1 MKRLMKMF
9 EHMMVSIT
17 FAESGEYDLV
27 KEMIADEWRS
37 VEVSRE
43 GSEEAVQPVRGTV
56 QMDKDLRMELKYVLL
71 ACLVTLISTYLFCQ
85 FLPITPFECW

>member
-43 GSEEAVQPVRGTV
+43 GNEEAVQPVRGTV
-56 QMDKDLRMELKYVLL
+56 
-71 ACLVTLISTYLFCQ
+71 
-85 FLPITPFECW
+85 

>member
-27 KEMIADEWRS
+27 KEMLADEWRS

-56 QMDKDLRMELKYVLL
+56 
-71 ACLVTLISTYLFCQ
+71 
-85 FLPITPFECW
+85 

>member
-27 KEMIADEWRS
+27 KEMLADEWRS
-37 VEVSRE
+37 VEVSRK
-43 GSEEAVQPVRGTV
+43 GSEEAVQPVQGTV
-56 QMDKDLRMELKYVLL
+56 
-71 ACLVTLISTYLFCQ
+71 
-85 FLPITPFECW
+85 